1 MIKKAIG
8 RPNTITN
15 RTLVRIA
22 DDIQHNYTVSD
33 ACRHANISRDSFYRY
48 LKDEPKFTQM
58 IITAYENQNK
68 VVMNFLR
75 PY

>member
-8 RPNTITN
+8 RPNKITN
-15 RTLVRIA
+15 RTLVKIA

-33 ACRHANISRDSFYRY
+33 ACRNAKISRDSFYRY
-48 LKDEPKFTQM
+48 LNDEPKFTQM

-68 VVMNFLR
+68 VVMNFFR